1 MLVRFACP
9 ISFLGGLFTFLKGGL
24 DALAQPTGT
33 LSIQPACKNRHN
45 REQVT
50 EQLFARLLDLRLIQ
64 HFEPDMLP
72 RKRLLHRATPKAH
85 QAVRIFNQHDLDRLL
100 SYQSEELLHSP
111 TPLVKS
117 RGLFRDYR
125 HDLLAPSVSRFFEA
139 RSLPRHMAILFL
151 PHA

>member
-1 MLVRFACP
+1 VVRFACP

-45 REQVT
+45 REHVPD
-50 EQLFARLLDLRLIQ
+50 QLFGRLLDVRLIQ

-72 RKRLLHRATPKAH
+72 RKRLLQIATPKAH
-85 QAVRIFNQHDLDRLL
+85 QAVRIFNQDDIDRLL

-111 TPLVKS
+111 TPLVK
-117 RGLFRDYR
+117 RRCLFGDYR
-125 HDLLAPSVSRFFEA
+125 HDLIAPSVSRFFEA
-139 RSLPRHMAILFL
+139 RSLPRQIAILFL